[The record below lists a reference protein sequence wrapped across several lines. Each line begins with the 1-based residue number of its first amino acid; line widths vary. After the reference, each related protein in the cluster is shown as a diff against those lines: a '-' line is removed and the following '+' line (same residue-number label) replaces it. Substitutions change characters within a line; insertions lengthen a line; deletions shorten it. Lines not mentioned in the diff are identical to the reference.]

1 MLYTMIQLQQINEG
15 FSDKSYLFYC
25 FEAMKELH
33 KSLDWVCF
41 HVEDMDDDDI
51 QVYERNFIISLTT
64 MLSKKGF
71 TLPGLINGEVAKSL
85 DAFAPTEI
93 RDKYITLKR
102 SQKQDYAPKSC
113 YVFPDFLIH
122 ESHSLDKASWNT
134 KNQHIIIEAKTNDI
148 TNKNAFFL
156 DLFKL
161 NAYLS
166 YLHFEN
172 AIYLIVQTSISKI
185 NNYLLEYRNQVN
197 FFSDSINNLYFF
209 IQEKIDDEPKIYKI
223 KKD

>member
-1 MLYTMIQLQQINEG
+1 MIQLQQIQEKLPDN
-15 FSDKSYLFYC
+15 SYLFYC
-25 FEAMKELH
+25 FEAMMELK

-64 MLSKKGF
+64 MLSKNGF

-85 DAFAPTEI
+85 DAFAPIEI
-93 RDKYITLKR
+93 KNKYLTLKR
-102 SQKQDYAPKSC
+102 SLKQDYTPKSC

-122 ESHSLDKASWNT
+122 ESHSSKKDSWTVN
-134 KNQHIIIEAKTNDI
+134 NQHIIIEAKTNYI
-148 TNKNAFFL
+148 TNNKAFFL

-172 AIYLIVQTSISKI
+172 AIYLIVQTPISKI
-185 NNYLLEYRNQVN
+185 NKYLLEYMQQVE
-197 FFSDSINNLYFF
+197 FLSDRISNLYFF
-209 IQEKIDDEPKIYKI
+209 IQERIDDEPKIYKI
-223 KKD
+223 QID

>member
-1 MLYTMIQLQQINEG
+1 MIQLQQIRENLP
-15 FSDKSYLFYC
+15 DNSYLFYC
-25 FEAMKELH
+25 FEAMKDLH

-85 DAFAPTEI
+85 DAFAPTEVK
-93 RDKYITLKR
+93 DKYLKLKR
-102 SQKQDYAPKSC
+102 SQKQDYNPKSC

-122 ESHSLDKASWNT
+122 ESHSSEKDFWNID
-134 KNQHIIIEAKTNDI
+134 NQHIIIEAKTNVI

-172 AIYLIVQTSISKI
+172 VIYLIVQTPISKI
-185 NNYLLEYRNQVN
+185 TELSQVN
-197 FFSDSINNLYFF
+197 IHSSSD
-209 IQEKIDDEPKIYKI
+209 
-223 KKD
+223 

>member
-1 MLYTMIQLQQINEG
+1 MIRLQQIQEKLPDN
-15 FSDKSYLFYC
+15 SYLFYC
-25 FEAMKELH
+25 FEAMKELQ

-64 MLSKKGF
+64 MLSRKGF
-71 TLPGLINGEVAKSL
+71 TLPGLVNGEVVKSL
-85 DAFAPTEI
+85 DAFAPEEI
-93 RDKYITLKR
+93 RNKYITLKR
-102 SQKQDYAPKSC
+102 SQKQDYYPKSC

-122 ESHSLDKASWNT
+122 ENHSSKKGSWTEN
-134 KNQHIIIEAKTNDI
+134 NQHIIIEAKTSYI
-148 TNKNAFFL
+148 TNENAFSL

-172 AIYLIVQTSISKI
+172 AIYLIVQTPISKI
-185 NNYLLEYRNQVN
+185 NKYLLDYLNQVK
-197 FFSDSINNLYFF
+197 FLSERISNLYFF

-223 KKD
+223 KID